1 MAELLTGD
9 DFGAIFTTVNRS
21 AFRLEPRDR
30 YNVPAEHERVRRFL
44 AGNPDTDYLLAA
56 HDWGTMTRAAAA
68 DGRPFQRVRVVTVP
82 LGNYSRYALWSAQG
96 NHAADEEIRY
106 LDRDQAAALGLPVRP
121 PHDAWLLDDNR
132 VALLHFDDDDQ
143 LLGAEL
149 LDDPATVEQHQI
161 WRDIAWKA
169 SVSRDEF
176 LRSL

>member
-1 MAELLTGD
+1 
-9 DFGAIFTTVNRS
+9 
-21 AFRLEPRDR
+21 
-30 YNVPAEHERVRRFL
+30 
-44 AGNPDTDYLLAA
+44 
-56 HDWGTMTRAAAA
+56 MTRAAAA